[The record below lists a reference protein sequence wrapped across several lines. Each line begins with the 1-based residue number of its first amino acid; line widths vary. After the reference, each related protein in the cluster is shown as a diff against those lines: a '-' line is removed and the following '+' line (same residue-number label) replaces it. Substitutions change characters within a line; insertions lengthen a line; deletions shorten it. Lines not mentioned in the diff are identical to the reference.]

1 VAEEELIEAQ
11 VLATAA
17 WVRAYGEFLIS
28 PNSNSPSFL
37 SWIFLWDFM
46 VHTAGGAARD
56 VS

>member
-11 VLATAA
+11 ALATAA